1 MEKTYCQLSSEER
14 DKIAILR
21 AQGLSLEKIAQ
32 AIGRHKSTISRELKR
47 NKSPIYNVY
56 LPHKADFRSKER
68 KHNAGKRKRLK
79 HPMIQK
85 YVLQKLKLGWSP
97 EQIAGR
103 LPLDCPGLSISHE
116 AIYQYIYDRQTRS
129 EIDLTRY
136 LPRSH
141 KKRRFFGRSHRH
153 TKSHIPDR
161 VSIDKRPAYIEK
173 RKQPG
178 HWEADTMISRQ
189 SKNALVISLE
199 RSSRLLHINK
209 ITAKKSHRV
218 VAAITERLGCYPK
231 ALRRSITYDNGSENV
246 DHQEINKTLG
256 TRSYFCNPY
265 RSWEKGA
272 VENAI
277 SLIRRFL
284 PKKTDFAII
293 TPAQLKTIENRLN
306 NKPRKCLTFKTPAE
320 VFSSCVALAG

>member
-1 MEKTYCQLSSEER
+1 MKKAYTQLSSEER

-21 AQGLSLEKIAQ
+21 TQGLSLEKIAQ
-32 AIGRHKSTISRELKR
+32 AIGRTKSTISRELKR
-47 NKSPIYNVY
+47 NNSPIYNVY
-56 LPHKADFRSKER
+56 LPHKADFRAKER
-68 KHNAGKRKRLK
+68 KHQSGKRKRLK
-79 HPMIQK
+79 HPMIEK
-85 YVLQKLKLGWSP
+85 YVLQKIKLGWSP

-141 KKRRFFGRSHRH
+141 KKRRLFGRSHRH
-153 TKSHIPDR
+153 TKTHIPDR
-161 VSIDKRPAYIEK
+161 VSIDNRPAYIEK

-189 SKNALVISLE
+189 SKKALVISLE
-199 RSSRLLHINK
+199 RASRLLHINK
-209 ITAKKSHRV
+209 IAAKKSHRV
-218 VAAITERLGCYPK
+218 VAAITEHLGCYPES
-231 ALRRSITYDNGSENV
+231 LRRSITYDNGSENV

-265 RSWEKGA
+265 HSWEKGS
-272 VENAI
+272 VEYAI

-293 TPAQLKTIENRLN
+293 SPSKLKIIENLLN
-306 NKPRKCLTFKTPAE
+306 NRPRKCLTFKTPTE
-320 VFSSCVALAG
+320 VFSSYVALAG